1 MIWCGFKDKLPK
13 FGKIIGI
20 IMIMSQVH
28 VFSYVTKGTDCH
40 HNSLSVEKSAEL
52 LLEHLT
58 KDSEIMSKQHSV
70 ETHSLRSCEPGTFH
84 IV

>member
-1 MIWCGFKDKLPK
+1 M
-13 FGKIIGI
+13 
-20 IMIMSQVH
+20 H

-84 IV
+84 IVWQTMTNYVILTNSFLQCR